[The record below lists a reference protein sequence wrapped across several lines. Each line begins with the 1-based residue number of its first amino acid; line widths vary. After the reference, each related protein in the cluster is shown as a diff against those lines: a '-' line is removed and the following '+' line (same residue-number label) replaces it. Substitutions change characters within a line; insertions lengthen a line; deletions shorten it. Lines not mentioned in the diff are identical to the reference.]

1 MASLS
6 DLQPTNVFKYF
17 QELCAI
23 PHGSGN
29 TCAIS
34 DHLCSFAKE
43 HGLRY
48 VQDEVGNVIIYKP
61 ASPNYVNRD
70 SRETISPAPVILQAH
85 MDMVA
90 VSVDDRDMTRVP
102 IVPLIDGD
110 SIYADGT
117 SLGGDDGIGVAYIM
131 AILAAEDLKHP
142 PIEALITIDEET
154 GMDGARA
161 LDPALLT
168 GRRMINLDS
177 EEEGHILAGCAG
189 GARVYLSHDL
199 GSRQIAAGK
208 VANISISGCAGG
220 HSGNEIHKRG
230 ANANVIAGR
239 LLYAFSKKYDVHL
252 VDIGGGEV
260 DNAIP
265 KFAYLKVAFGE
276 EVSDDAISEEIRKN
290 AGAIRAEFAE
300 SDPDM
305 NIELEILYDSGL
317 HNSYVASNQTKMSS
331 VETTRQI
338 AAMLSELPNG
348 VMAMSPDVEGLV
360 ETSLNLGVISCE
372 QDVVKLQYSVR
383 SSIEEDKAAL
393 IDRLRG
399 IAEKSGADTEVNG
412 DYPGWKYRKDSA
424 LRDCLEKVYRD
435 MYGKDAVTEAIHAGL
450 ECGFFS
456 KALPGL
462 DCVSIGPDMQDIH
475 TTSERL
481 SISSTARLW
490 EFLCRVLAELC

>member
-1 MASLS
+1 MAALS
-6 DLQPTNVFKYF
+6 DLQPANVFKYF

-29 TCAIS
+29 IRAIS
-34 DHLCSFAKE
+34 DHLCAFAKE
-43 HGLRY
+43 QGLKF
-48 VQDEVGNVIIYKP
+48 VQDEAGNVIIYKP
-61 ASPNYVNRD
+61 ASGTGSDTENA
-70 SRETISPAPVILQAH
+70 EKPVILQAH

-90 VSVDDRDMTRVP
+90 VSVDDRDMTAVP

-110 SIYADGT
+110 HIYADGT

-131 AILAAEDLKHP
+131 AILASDDLAHP
-142 PIEALITIDEET
+142 PIEAIITTDEET

-161 LDPALLT
+161 LDPALIS

-189 GARVYLSHDL
+189 GARVYISHDL
-199 GSRQIAAGK
+199 GSRQSVSGQVLKI
-208 VANISISGCAGG
+208 NITGCAGG

-239 LLYAFSKKYDVHL
+239 ILNALCEKYDVNL
-252 VDIGGGEV
+252 IDIGGGEV

-265 KFAYLKVAFGE
+265 KFAYVTLAFDDGISGAE
-276 EVSDDAISEEIRKN
+276 ISDEIRKT
-290 AGAIRAEFAE
+290 ADTIRTEFSG

-305 NIELEILYDSGL
+305 KIETEIMSADSL
-317 HNSYVASNQTKMSS
+317 HNTGADLGQILMSS
-331 VETTRQI
+331 AETTRHI
-338 AAMLSELPNG
+338 AAMLNELPNG

-372 QDVVKLQYSVR
+372 QDAVKLQYSVR
-383 SSIEEDKAAL
+383 SSIEDDKAAL

-399 IAEKSGADTEVNG
+399 IADKAGADTEVNG
-412 DYPGWKYRKDSA
+412 DYPGWKYQKDSA

-435 MYGKDAVTEAIHAGL
+435 MYGKEAVTEAIHAGL

-481 SISSTARLW
+481 SISSTARLYDY
-490 EFLCRVLAELC
+490 LCRVLAELC